1 MTTYFEVTVA
11 WIFANL
17 VDLEDTKG
25 KDHQEESIY
34 CPRLN
39 QIHNFCVNLD

>member
-11 WIFANL
+11 WVFANL

-34 CPRLN
+34 CPRLLA
-39 QIHNFCVNLD
+39 ILR